1 MDRRSGRGRH
11 HPGRGTRSNGR
22 GVRWSAIGVVLVLL
36 LSACADG
43 DEGEQASTPEPL
55 EAATDVDEEDGG
67 EAAEDLNAAEEC
79 EAGITARAS
88 HHLGEGNSG
97 HQALVAMSEEI
108 AELTD
113 GRVDLQVFPGAQLG
127 GVAEMTENLRD
138 GVIEF
143 AWLDSSAIST
153 FVPEA
158 AALNLP
164 FLFETTD
171 QFHDLIDGEVGEQ
184 MDALIREE
192 AGIEILY
199 WSTVGFLYTFF
210 AGDDLVDSPE
220 GFEGKAIRV
229 AESPVFINTM
239 RSLGAQ
245 AIDMPL
251 GDVYTALQTGALD
264 GYVLPYWATRD
275 TSMYE
280 VSDSMAEIGISH
292 GGKVIAVSPAFL
304 ESLCDTDA
312 NAVRQA
318 ATSGEQIE
326 REGWPAEDELARE
339 YLIEQGIEMVSVDDF
354 DAFRELVQPFWED
367 FEASDG
373 GAIWELMKAELGL

>member
-1 MDRRSGRGRH
+1 MES
-11 HPGRGTRSNGR
+11 RSNLEGSVMR
-22 GVRWSAIGVVLVLL
+22 VGAFLCALALVAV
-36 LSACADG
+36 ACGG
-43 DEGEQASTPEPL
+43 DEPAEEPAAADVAGQEEPVAEETAPTEAD
-55 EAATDVDEEDGG
+55 EAAPSDG
-67 EAAEDLNAAEEC
+67 AAEGC
-79 EAGITARAS
+79 EDGITARAS

-97 HQALVAMSEEI
+97 HQALLAMSEEI
-108 AELTD
+108 EQLTE
-113 GRVDLQVFPGAQLG
+113 GRIDLQVFPGAQLG

-171 QFHDLIDGEVGEQ
+171 QFHELIDGEVGRE

-210 AGDDLVDSPE
+210 AGDELVDSPE
-220 GFEGKAIRV
+220 GFEGKAVRV

-280 VSDSMAEIGISH
+280 VSDSVTEIGVSH
-292 GGKVIAVSPAFL
+292 GGKVIAVAPSFL
-304 ESLCDTDA
+304 DSLCEADA
-312 NAVRQA
+312 GAIRQA
-318 ATSGEQIE
+318 AELGEDIE
-326 REGWPAEDELARE
+326 RTGWPEEDEMARE
-339 YLIEQGIEMVSVDDF
+339 YLIENGIEVVPVDDF
-354 DAFRELVQPFWED
+354 EVFRELVQPYWET
-367 FEASDG
+367 FEEQDG
-373 GAIWELMKAELGL
+373 GEIWERMKVELGVG